1 VQGRPLDLQSYRK
14 QPSFS
19 EMAMLFTNNFTCQNS
34 ILQGR
39 KYTLGAICRCRRKM
53 LQMNISTVGYLSSDK
68 LPLPR
73 ITNTAPTAYFANSP
87 FPLFHR
93 PTFERRAS
101 KMYTDHP
108 PSEKCFRASWNM
120 ILAFGSHYTGASHS
134 DTPLEETE
142 GWKHFTAAH
151 NRLPDL
157 LQGSNLSALQA
168 LLLIVGIV

>member
-120 ILAFGSHYTGASHS
+120 ILA
-134 DTPLEETE
+134 
-142 GWKHFTAAH
+142 WKHFTAAH